1 MGICEKERN
10 MRTLYKSIFIIFS
23 LYQLCYYTSGLQCHR
38 QGVCTESKLI
48 AYYNLDSY
56 IDVIDVSKGKARCDV
71 KCRTSLTFDLN
82 CTHNVWDHRAKICL
96 LYEGCAQVNTQTCP
110 LCIVSDINCPM
121 EKSLLCNQ
129 IGHCTGTTTTILNT
143 YARDAGACME
153 HCRITEGCQFYTW
166 QAGGNCFLN
175 E

>member
-1 MGICEKERN
+1 

-48 AYYNLDSY
+48 AYYNLDNY

-71 KCRTSLTFDLN
+71 KCRTSSAFDLN

-96 LYEGCAQVNTQTCP
+96 LYEGNIFTSFKISATTYIKKIWG
-110 LCIVSDINCPM
+110 LIVYIIEDINVSPALRKLAVALIM
-121 EKSLLCNQ
+121 
-129 IGHCTGTTTTILNT
+129 
-143 YARDAGACME
+143 
-153 HCRITEGCQFYTW
+153 
-166 QAGGNCFLN
+166 
-175 E
+175 